1 MSSSISIILRG
12 ELIIFSVN
20 IGWELRMNFI
30 VRLVDD
36 KVLLIHDLLVLLIYL
51 WAFLRLF
58 PDFNLFSEW
67 RRMMERRFERTNILE
82 GLLSFLSFQF
92 RWVYIGSMI
101 VGMGIIIG
109 WLNIALRILLI
120 LVSIRDHLTR
130 MIGRMGLS
138 VRNNL

>member
-1 MSSSISIILRG
+1 
-12 ELIIFSVN
+12 
-20 IGWELRMNFI
+20 
-30 VRLVDD
+30 
-36 KVLLIHDLLVLLIYL
+36 
-51 WAFLRLF
+51 
-58 PDFNLFSEW
+58 
-67 RRMMERRFERTNILE
+67 MERRFERTNILE